1 MKTKRFGF
9 TLMELLVV
17 IVIIGILAALL
28 FPVFSR
34 VQERGREAKCASN
47 LRQLHTAVMSYIS
60 NSGGYFPHSASA
72 QVWTRP
78 NGSGPWT
85 ASAWVNGWV
94 ASYQMNTANMISY
107 WWEFGGTNG
116 TACIRNGTLFPY
128 LGDAGDESVYV
139 CPTMQIEARRRF
151 PTSDVRSRVTR
162 SYGMNNRLRDSQGD
176 SVRYQDL
183 DGVSRII
190 LFADQGF
197 NDVGLAR
204 CLTSAGAVTD
214 PVPLPATPGT
224 RYHQRFSRNLDG
236 SIEDGLEFIGEL
248 HGRSPGRNSGIANA
262 IFCDGHVE
270 RVSYLYTTN
279 LCQGAWEYGKPVK

>member
-1 MKTKRFGF
+1 
-9 TLMELLVV
+9 MELLVV

-28 FPVFSR
+28 FPVIGR

-60 NSGGYFPHSASA
+60 NNSGYFPNSASA
-72 QVWTRP
+72 QLWTRP
-78 NGSGPWT
+78 NGSGPWAAT
-85 ASAWVNGWV
+85 GWINGWV

-116 TACIRNGTLFPY
+116 SACIRNGTLFPY
-128 LGDAGDESVYV
+128 LGDAGDESVYA
-139 CPTMQIEARRRF
+139 CPTMQIEARRKY
-151 PTSDVRSRVTR
+151 PTSDLHSRVTR

-204 CLTSAGAVTD
+204 CLTGAGAVTD